1 MFMVKMTP
9 DGKKE
14 FIEELFMKAI
24 KDVAQ
29 KSINR
34 KIKKEKFNFT
44 VAIMEL
50 EVALRSTNGKP
61 VDLTEFL
68 PDLP

>member
-1 MFMVKMTP
+1 MVKITP

-14 FIEELFMKAI
+14 FIEELFMKAF

-34 KIKKEKFNFT
+34 RIKKEKYNFT
-44 VAIMEL
+44 VDIREL
-50 EVALRSTNGKP
+50 EVTLLSTNGEP